1 METRS
6 QKKAR
11 RSSGSIFFE
20 LGQDLQPT
28 RLILPPVKR
37 RVRLTVPEPFNLQ
50 SEVLSAVAKQRQK
63 EIQLV
68 AEQREAE
75 MREFKAKESFAL
87 GSPFLPKPSNNP
99 LTVPESP
106 GLKSTVRAEARQD
119 FEAEKNRRLEA
130 KRLRKEAELAQIAKD
145 EEAEGLALREKMVFK
160 ARPFVEP
167 PPMVVRKSARP
178 LTLAVSPM
186 VRQRGGKRLR
196 TVAS

>member
-1 METRS
+1 MSGMETRS

-11 RSSGSIFFE
+11 RSSDNSFFE
-20 LGQDLQPT
+20 LGQDLQPS
-28 RLILPPVKR
+28 RLILAPVKR
-37 RVRLTVPEPFNLQ
+37 KTRLTVPEPFNLQ

-63 EIQLV
+63 EMQLA

-106 GLKSTVRAEARQD
+106 DLKSTTRAEARQD
-119 FEAEKNRRLEA
+119 FESEKNRRLEE

-145 EEAEGLALREKMVFK
+145 EETEALALRGKMVFK
-160 ARPFVEP
+160 ARPFVEA

-178 LTLAVSPM
+178 LTLAVSPL
-186 VRQRGGKRLR
+186 VRQRGTKRQR
-196 TVAS
+196 